1 MKTTS
6 LVLAG
11 CMLLSSAISQ
21 AVFAAETLP
30 GMADGAQVMKFTPS
44 QDQVDL
50 FSNIIYSQVKDGI
63 VIRQLKMSLLV
74 PRNNDLK
81 PAIVYFPGGG
91 FMTANHDKY
100 IAMRMALAN
109 AGYVVA
115 AAEYRVI
122 PDKFPAPVVDGK
134 TAVR

>member
-1 MKTTS
+1 
-6 LVLAG
+6 
-11 CMLLSSAISQ
+11 
-21 AVFAAETLP
+21 
-30 GMADGAQVMKFTPS
+30 
-44 QDQVDL
+44 
-50 FSNIIYSQVKDGI
+50 
-63 VIRQLKMSLLV
+63 MSLLV

-122 PDKFPAPVVDGK
+122 PDKFPRHWLTGKRRYVTSERTPKSTTSILPALPCWVIPPGDGWRK
-134 TAVR
+134 CWERPTAKRV